1 MLEITDLAVKN
12 VKDYLS
18 QNNVESAVRIA
29 LMSGGCSGPSLTL
42 SLDEAKDDDLTV
54 AKDGISFVMDKGLSE
69 TCGAV
74 KVDFAESSGG
84 CGCSGGGFT
93 ISCEK
98 PLPGA
103 RSGGC
108 GGGSCSSG
116 CC

>member
-18 QNNVESAVRIA
+18 QNNISDSAIRISM
-29 LMSGGCSGPSLTL
+29 MSGGCSGPSLSL
-42 SLDEAKDDDLTV
+42 SLDETKDSDLTV
-54 AKDGISFVMDKGLSE
+54 EKDGVNFIMEKSLSE
-69 TCGAV
+69 VCGAV
-74 KVDFAESSGG
+74 KVDFIESSGG

-93 ISCEK
+93 ITSEN

-108 GGGSCSSG
+108 GGSCSSCG
-116 CC
+116 